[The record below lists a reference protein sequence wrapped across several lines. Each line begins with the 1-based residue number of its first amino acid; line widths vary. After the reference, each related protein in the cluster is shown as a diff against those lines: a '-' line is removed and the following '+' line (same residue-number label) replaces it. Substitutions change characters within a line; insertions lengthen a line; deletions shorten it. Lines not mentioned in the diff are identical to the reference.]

1 MSEILDSEFQP
12 LLPQAKPDLKS
23 LNEDYL
29 ATNSSAEAVFAGAEV
44 RRTIDSS
51 SDEKITED
59 FINVVDWESTSLKEA
74 QQGLDLLRYWDLPV
88 GDYLTAAHER
98 WPEATVFV

>member
-1 MSEILDSEFQP
+1 M
-12 LLPQAKPDLKS
+12 
-23 LNEDYL
+23 
-29 ATNSSAEAVFAGAEV
+29 FAGAEV

-59 FINVVDWESTSLKEA
+59 FVKVVGQESTTLKEA

-88 GDYLTAAHER
+88 GDYITAALKR